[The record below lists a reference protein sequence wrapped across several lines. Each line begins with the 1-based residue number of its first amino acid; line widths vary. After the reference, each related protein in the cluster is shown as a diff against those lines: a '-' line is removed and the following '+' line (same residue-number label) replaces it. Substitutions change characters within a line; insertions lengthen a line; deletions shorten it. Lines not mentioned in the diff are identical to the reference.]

1 MSNSANLLGSPWS
14 SLALHLHPSLA
25 SRRIQRCLERLADA
39 FVPLP
44 APTDSLWWDEG
55 HPLHLLLGLPRAA
68 LSGPTQEIKG
78 HAHALLSQLV
88 VANTLQA
95 AALDLRAI
103 DGLCQRLGDS
113 TLDTAVQL
121 EELAALPAAREQVR
135 IIGYRDFQA
144 ALYRTL
150 PNLSAEQPLRLR
162 QASWRGTRLFLEN
175 DTATTLAFAS
185 IIAYARIR
193 GIAVEV
199 PAQIQCL
206 RLDPAA
212 IDRLQEAFAVYAL
225 PNAVWNHPDFIQ
237 VLLGLK
243 LDYARL
249 PLPAPGQ
256 DLEWLLLPSEV
267 ASTRV
272 LSEILERLGAAE
284 VIGYLQAL

>member
-39 FVPLP
+39 FLPLP
-44 APTDSLWWDEG
+44 APSASLWWDEG

-68 LSGPTQEIKG
+68 LSGPTQEIKSR
-78 HAHALLSQLV
+78 AHALLSQLV
-88 VANTLQA
+88 IADTQQV

-103 DGLCQRLGDS
+103 EGLCQRLGDS
-113 TLDTAVQL
+113 APDSAVQL

-162 QASWRGTRLFLEN
+162 QAKWRGTRLFLEN
-175 DTATTLAFAS
+175 EAATTLAFAS

-206 RLDPAA
+206 SLDQTA

-225 PNAVWNHPDFIQ
+225 PNAVWNHPDFVQ

-256 DLEWLLLPSEV
+256 DLEWLLLPNEV

-272 LSEILERLGAAE
+272 LAEILERLGAAE
-284 VIGYLQAL
+284 VIGYLQAF

>member
-25 SRRIQRCLERLADA
+25 SRRIERCLERLADA

-44 APTDSLWWDEG
+44 APNARLWWDEG

-68 LSGPTQEIKG
+68 LSGPTQEIKSR
-78 HAHALLSQLV
+78 AHALLSQLV
-88 VANTLQA
+88 IADTQQV

-103 DGLCQRLGDS
+103 EGLCQRLGDS
-113 TLDTAVQL
+113 ATDPAVQL

-175 DTATTLAFAS
+175 EATTTLAFAS

-206 RLDPAA
+206 SLDQVA

-225 PNAVWNHPDFIQ
+225 PNAVWNHPDFVQ

-256 DLEWLLLPSEV
+256 DLEWLLLPNDV

-272 LSEILERLGAAE
+272 LAEILERLGAAE
-284 VIGYLQAL
+284 VIGYLQAF

>member
-68 LSGPTQEIKG
+68 LSGPTQEIKSR
-78 HAHALLSQLV
+78 AHALLSQLV
-88 VANTLQA
+88 VAETVQV

-113 TLDTAVQL
+113 TLATVVQL

-150 PNLSAEQPLRLR
+150 PNLSAEQTLRLR

-175 DTATTLAFAS
+175 DPATTLAFAS

-199 PAQIQCL
+199 PAQIQRL

-212 IDRLQEAFAVYAL
+212 IDRLQEAFALYAL

-256 DLEWLLLPSEV
+256 DLEWLLLPNEV

-272 LSEILERLGAAE
+272 LAEILERLGAAE

>member
-1 MSNSANLLGSPWS
+1 MV
-14 SLALHLHPSLA
+14 
-25 SRRIQRCLERLADA
+25 AD
-39 FVPLP
+39 
-44 APTDSLWWDEG
+44 
-55 HPLHLLLGLPRAA
+55 
-68 LSGPTQEIKG
+68 
-78 HAHALLSQLV
+78 
-88 VANTLQA
+88 TLQA

-113 TLDTAVQL
+113 THDAAVQL

-267 ASTRV
+267 ATTRV
-272 LSEILERLGAAE
+272 LTEILHRLVAAE

>member
-68 LSGPTQEIKG
+68 LSGPTQEIKSRT
-78 HAHALLSQLV
+78 HALLSQLV
-88 VANTLQA
+88 VAETVQV

-113 TLDTAVQL
+113 TPATVVQL

-175 DTATTLAFAS
+175 DPATTLAFAS

-199 PAQIQCL
+199 PAQIQRL

-212 IDRLQEAFAVYAL
+212 IDRLQEAFALYAL

-256 DLEWLLLPSEV
+256 DLEWLLLPNEV

-272 LSEILERLGAAE
+272 LAEILERLGAAE
-284 VIGYLQAL
+284 VTGYLRAL

>member
-44 APTDSLWWDEG
+44 APNHSLWWDDG

-68 LSGPTQEIKG
+68 LSGPTQEIKSR
-78 HAHALLSQLV
+78 AHALLSQLV
-88 VANTLQA
+88 VADTLQV
-95 AALDLRAI
+95 AALDLRALE
-103 DGLCQRLGDS
+103 GLCQRLNDV
-113 TLDTAVQL
+113 TLDGAIQL

-150 PNLSAEQPLRLR
+150 PNLSVEQPLRLR
-162 QASWRGTRLFLEN
+162 QASWRGNRLFLEN
-175 DTATTLAFAS
+175 DPATTLAFAS
-185 IIAYARIR
+185 IVAYARIR
-193 GIAVEV
+193 GVAVEV
-199 PAQIQCL
+199 PAQIQRL
-206 RLDPAA
+206 RLDPTA
-212 IDRLQEAFAVYAL
+212 IERLQQAFALYAL

-256 DLEWLLLPSEV
+256 ALEWLLLPSEV

-272 LSEILERLGAAE
+272 LAEILDRLGAAE
-284 VIGYLQAL
+284 VTGYLQAL

>member
-68 LSGPTQEIKG
+68 LSGPTQEIKSR
-78 HAHALLSQLV
+78 AHALLSQLV
-88 VANTLQA
+88 VAETVQV

-113 TLDTAVQL
+113 TLATVVQL

-150 PNLSAEQPLRLR
+150 PNLSAEQTLRLR
-162 QASWRGTRLFLEN
+162 QASWRSTRLFLEN
-175 DTATTLAFAS
+175 DPATTLAFAS

-199 PAQIQCL
+199 PAQIQRL

-212 IDRLQEAFAVYAL
+212 IDRLQEAFALYAL

-256 DLEWLLLPSEV
+256 DLEWLLLPNEV

-272 LSEILERLGAAE
+272 LAEILERLGAAE